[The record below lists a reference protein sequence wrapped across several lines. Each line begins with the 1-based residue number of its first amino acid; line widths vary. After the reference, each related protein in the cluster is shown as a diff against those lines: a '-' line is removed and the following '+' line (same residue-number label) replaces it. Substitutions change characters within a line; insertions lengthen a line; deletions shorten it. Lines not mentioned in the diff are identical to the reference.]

1 MITGNAI
8 VAASVV
14 TASKINIADRT
25 LRALNAVNGAEKQ
38 IVCHLEMLTEIEH
51 IQHQITEQNEKI
63 RKKCKDLTSKDIL
76 QMIYSHA
83 FFTLS

>member
-63 RKKCKDLTSKDIL
+63 RQKMQRSHEQRYITND
-76 QMIYSHA
+76 SHA